1 MFLIDAIDPYIFF
14 ISLGIGLFFAYI
26 TAKTPRIVFK
36 YPTPYNSDKII
47 YTDTVG
53 TCYKYKANEI
63 SKIVGIHVNTITK
76 VKKMVG

>member
-1 MFLIDAIDPYIFF
+1 MFIINAIDPLIFF
-14 ISLGIGLFFAYI
+14 ISLAIGLFFYYV

-53 TCYKYKANEI
+53 TCYKYKASEI
-63 SKIVGIHVNTITK
+63 TCPKDVKNITP
-76 VKKMVG
+76 VLFS

>member
-1 MFLIDAIDPYIFF
+1 MFIIDAIDPLVFF
-14 ISLGIGLFFAYI
+14 ISLGVGIFFYYI

-53 TCYKYKANEI
+53 TCYKYKATSVTCPKDI
-63 SKIVGIHVNTITK
+63 KTITP
-76 VKKMVG
+76 VLFS

>member
-1 MFLIDAIDPYIFF
+1 MYIIDAIDPLIFF
-14 ISLGIGLFFAYI
+14 ISLGIGLFFYYV

-53 TCYKYKANEI
+53 TCYKYKASEVVCPKDI
-63 SKIVGIHVNTITK
+63 KKITPVLFS
-76 VKKMVG
+76 

>member
-14 ISLGIGLFFAYI
+14 ISLAIGLFFAYI

-53 TCYKYKANEI
+53 TCYKYKANEVSCPKDI
-63 SKIVGIHVNTITK
+63 KKITPVLFA
-76 VKKMVG
+76 